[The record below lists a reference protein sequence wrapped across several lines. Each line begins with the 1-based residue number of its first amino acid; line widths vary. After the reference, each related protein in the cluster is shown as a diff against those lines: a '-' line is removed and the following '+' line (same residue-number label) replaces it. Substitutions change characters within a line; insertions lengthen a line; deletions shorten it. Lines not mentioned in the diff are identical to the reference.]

1 MKPETRIKKLF
12 NRIKRKYKIS
22 QKFKFKINS
31 KKPKSKLSPF
41 MEIKFYKT
49 KDPIINVY
57 INRLSYRFEKIS
69 DNYIRNTLAH
79 ELAHFIVDK
88 NLKEKD
94 HKKLREALKMIE
106 RLIDER

>member
-1 MKPETRIKKLF
+1 MKPETRIKLLL
-12 NRIKRKYKIS
+12 NQIKRKYNIHNN
-22 QKFKFKINS
+22 FRIKINN

-41 MEIKFYKT
+41 MEIEFYKT

-69 DNYIRNTLAH
+69 NSLIKNTLAH
-79 ELAHFIVDK
+79 ELIHFIVDK
-88 NLKEKD
+88 NIKEKD
-94 HKKLREALKMIE
+94 HKKLKEALKMIE